1 MKKKEFAD
9 LLAEKG
15 VFEFK
20 NEAEA
25 KVNTIL
31 DVMKEVILTEG
42 ELNFVGWGKFE
53 IIDRAERKG
62 RNPNTGETMVIPA
75 KKVVRFKPGKALEV
89 K

>member
-25 KVNTIL
+25 KINTIL

-75 KKVVRFKPGKALEV
+75 KKIVRFKPGKALEI
-89 K
+89 

>member
-20 NEAEA
+20 NEAEE

-75 KKVVRFKPGKALEV
+75 KKMVRFKPGKSLEV

>member
-42 ELNFVGWGKFE
+42 ELSFVGWGKFE
-53 IIDRAERKG
+53 IVDRAERKG

-75 KKVVRFKPGKALEV
+75 KKVVRFKPGKVLEI
-89 K
+89 